1 MPILDVNFDSRERGR
16 SWWPAFMGWVTV
28 EEADRASLIN
38 EEEEEEMQVAE
49 RRETF
54 FMIII
59 KYRVSAVGAFL

>member
-1 MPILDVNFDSRERGR
+1 
-16 SWWPAFMGWVTV
+16 MGWVTV
-28 EEADRASLIN
+28 EEADQASLIN